1 VTQHRSG
8 HTEQA
13 FRLDPP
19 EGHSRR
25 PPDRSLARRL
35 SYVAFN
41 TLNRLVPKQRKVV
54 LHSMIDVEDG
64 VLALLEELSERQ
76 IPATVLLE
84 DPAHAVALR
93 AVAPEGVKAVAK
105 RSLTGVLCFLT
116 AEFVVTTMHVFGDR
130 RPPANQVQIN
140 IWHGEPPTK
149 IVARFFP
156 DTGGIA
162 CTYAPVCSTMG
173 RAYRAAEFDLAP
185 QQVPILGAPRNDRM
199 LRADAAAIR
208 AEVTGEERDLPTLLW
223 LPTHRAGRWGDRERR
238 DTASDTPAGL
248 PFTSEELDVL
258 DEWLVKQGARLVLK
272 LHPNAAVR
280 WEGSHRAIT
289 VLDENYLK
297 SRGLTLYPLLAA
309 FDGLITDVS
318 SVWVDYLLL
327 DKPMIFAVPDIEDY
341 RRGRGLNL
349 EPYEDWVPGPFVRTM
364 AELVGALAEVVG
376 GGDPT
381 ADERRLARRRFHR
394 YADDQSAVRLLDGLG
409 LTAQR

>member
-1 VTQHRSG
+1 MTQHRSG
-8 HTEQA
+8 HADQA
-13 FRLDPP
+13 FRLDSP

-25 PPDRSLARRL
+25 PADRSLVRRL
-35 SYVAFN
+35 SYAAFN

-84 DPAHAVALR
+84 DPAHAAALR
-93 AVAPEGVKAVAK
+93 AVAPDGVKAVAK
-105 RSLTGVLCFLT
+105 RSLPGVLHFLT

-149 IVARFFP
+149 VVARFFP

-162 CTYAPVCSTMG
+162 CTYAPVCSTLG

-199 LRADAAAIR
+199 LRADAVAIR
-208 AEVTGEERDLPTLLW
+208 AALTGEERDLPTLLW
-223 LPTHRAGRWGDRERR
+223 LPTYRAGRWGDRERR

-248 PFTSEELDVL
+248 PFDAANLDLL
-258 DEWLVKQGARLVLK
+258 DEWLVEQGARLVLK
-272 LHPNAAVR
+272 LHPNDVAGLA
-280 WEGSHRAIT
+280 GSHRAIT
-289 VLDENYLK
+289 VLDANYLK
-297 SRGLTLYPLLAA
+297 NHGLTLYPLLAA

-364 AELVGALAEVVG
+364 AELIDALTDVVG

-381 ADERRLARRRFHR
+381 AEERRLARRRFHR

-409 LTAQR
+409 LMAQG